1 MRDSF
6 ESRVANAT
14 TLLDVLLIL
23 KEVTMKDTHVGTL
36 AFVSE
41 EGAIWYGNY
50 GIVKC
55 KPFPLDQ
62 NQKEYII
69 DAYYFSEEEEF
80 EPGKRITILFM
91 DRNFIS
97 MLDAVS
103 PEPRQTLDPLTHS
116 IKFAIVF
123 NSDGTPGPKGDPGKD
138 GKDGAPGK
146 DGKDGQDGAPGAD
159 GKDGKDGQDGRDG
172 LTTSISVNG
181 HTYTQV
187 DGLITLPDYPTVP
200 TTYVKS
206 ITFDSNTNY
215 LKYQDASGNW
225 SNVVRVGQVSNVS
238 VNGDQLTVTFADGTS
253 QTYQLPSGGGNRSA
267 QIHNDNY

>member
-41 EGAIWYGNY
+41 EGAIWYGDY

-69 DAYYFSEEEEF
+69 DAYYFNEEEEF
-80 EPGKRITILFM
+80 EPGKRITVLFM

-138 GKDGAPGK
+138 GKDGVDGK
-146 DGKDGQDGAPGAD
+146 DGKDGAPGAD
-159 GKDGKDGQDGRDG
+159 GKDGKDGQDGAPGRDGQDGAPGRDG

-181 HTYTQV
+181 QTYTQV
-187 DGLITLPDYPTVP
+187 GGLITLPNYPTIP
-200 TTYVKS
+200 
-206 ITFDSNTNY
+206 IT
-215 LKYQDASGNW
+215 
-225 SNVVRVGQVSNVS
+225 VSNVTVS
-238 VNGDQLTVTFADGTS
+238 GSTLTVTFTNGTS
-253 QTYQLPSGGGNRSA
+253 QTYQLPTGGSRGG